1 MKQDLNELVVIIIH
15 LTDYRKPGG
24 GNSCVISSR
33 PAVVVLVLLLVLT
46 CVCTVVTLIYVVCEM
61 RDMRGQL
68 ATLSQ
73 SVSSSSTGKIPTK
86 RRS

>member
-1 MKQDLNELVVIIIH
+1 MKRDLNEFVIIIIH

-24 GNSCVISSR
+24 ANSCVISSR
-33 PAVVVLVLLLVLT
+33 LAAVVLVLLLVLT

-73 SVSSSSTGKIPTK
+73 SVSLSSTGKIPK